1 MERKIIEKAKNINLM
16 SYIELVLG
24 LVPQRR
30 VSGGTF
36 YFSPFRQESEASLH
50 VSLLNGI
57 WQWYDHG
64 SANRDGGDTVK
75 FVLKLRQCSFKEA
88 VDDLLRFDGS
98 SCENEQTQPVNRSKI
113 DTSRNKMK
121 KIFWARKFYSRL
133 PNNNERLIRRYFT
146 ERRLRFY
153 PELGCKVYVHFKDQ
167 LSYVT
172 FPLPNPEKLRGL
184 ELREICG
191 LDKEI
196 GLTEERKNRKNYGTK
211 TLWVFKRDTSRILVA
226 ESILDALAGE
236 VILNDYNISLAALN
250 GVGQVSQLNPLIQSM
265 KPQKIVFA
273 PDRDMPGRETELIA
287 KEIFKR
293 NNVEYE
299 VLETKEKDLFRAL
312 HLGKGVNNAYDSK
325 SQTEYLKECS

>member
-1 MERKIIEKAKNINLM
+1 MKREIIDKARRINLM

-24 LVPQRR
+24 LVPQRH

-50 VSLLNGI
+50 VSILNGI

-64 SANRDGGDTVK
+64 SANRDGGDAVK

-88 VDDLLRFDGS
+88 VDDLLRFEGS
-98 SCENEQTQPVNRSKI
+98 SFENEQTQPANRSKI

-146 ERRLRFY
+146 ERGLRYY
-153 PELGCKVYVHFKDQ
+153 PELGCKVYIHFKDQ
-167 LSYVT
+167 LSYIA

-211 TLWVFKRDTSRILVA
+211 TLWVFKRDTSRILIA

-250 GVGQVSQLNPLIQSM
+250 GVGQVSQLDPLIQSM
-265 KPQKIVFA
+265 KPKKVIFA

-287 KEIFKR
+287 KKISNK
-293 NNVEYE
+293 NKVEFE
-299 VLETKEKDLFRAL
+299 VLETKEKDLFREL
-312 HLGKGVNNAYDSK
+312 HTRKGVNNADAKELRNQYI
-325 SQTEYLKECS
+325 KECS